1 MVVMSHELLRVPAA
15 VALLGLAS
23 VAGYAAGRQQPA
35 AGEVHETVTQL
46 KQDLVRAYKAADA
59 EELDR
64 IYADDFTV
72 TDAAGKTRT
81 KAEEIADLRAEGS
94 TLTAGTYEP
103 VSIRVFDDVA
113 VMSGHGDLRGT
124 GPNGDYHHRYYS
136 FNVFVRRDGR
146 WQYAAAFTP

>member
-1 MVVMSHELLRVPAA
+1 MKQMLLSVPAILG
-15 VALLGLAS
+15 LLALAS
-23 VAGYAAGRQQPA
+23 VAGYAAGRQERTDR
-35 AGEVHETVTQL
+35 EVESVATQL
-46 KQDLVRAYKAADA
+46 KKDLVRAYIAADT

-72 TDAAGKTRT
+72 TDATGKTRT

-113 VMSGHGDLRGT
+113 VMSGHGDLRGS
-124 GPNGDYHHRYYS
+124 GENGEYHHRYYS
-136 FNVFVRRDGR
+136 FNVFVHRDGR